1 MSSNNPLGLK
11 PGYLN
16 WWQSLML
23 ALACTLAGVIA
34 AVSAMSGSM
43 SGEADIGSWGSDL
56 LRLTPHALMLFGILA
71 DAITYDGVY
80 WTATIVGLSAS
91 PLHGF
96 LEQIMGVL
104 GKIGERISDGLNS
117 KTPAAAAPPAGVTV
131 SVSRGGAMSGGG
143 QYNGCTFT
151 GVAPDSSHKTAET
164 LVATAAVVSYLFFDL
179 WLNRGMINAL
189 GILVLGMLLL
199 VGQGLAIKECFTA
212 NKTSITAGVLYG
224 LLFGTI
230 IGGSY
235 YAFFQAYYPVYLPST
250 VIPLENTITGI
261 TDSGFVYVPG
271 AGWQPTNSPTA
282 AAAIANGT
290 ASQTGP
296 TTGTPGQNVTGA
308 ASTCS

>member
-1 MSSNNPLGLK
+1 MAKGGGPR
-11 PGYLN
+11 
-16 WWQSLML
+16 M
-23 ALACTLAGVIA
+23 
-34 AVSAMSGSM
+34 
-43 SGEADIGSWGSDL
+43 
-56 LRLTPHALMLFGILA
+56 F
-71 DAITYDGVY
+71 
-80 WTATIVGLSAS
+80 
-91 PLHGF
+91 
-96 LEQIMGVL
+96 
-104 GKIGERISDGLNS
+104 
-117 KTPAAAAPPAGVTV
+117 
-131 SVSRGGAMSGGG
+131 GGA

-151 GVAPDSSHKTAET
+151 GTTADSSFKTTET

-224 LLFGTI
+224 LLFGTL

-235 YAFFQAYYPVYLPST
+235 YAFFQAYYPVYLPSS

-261 TDSGFVYVPG
+261 VDTGFVYVPG

-282 AAAIANGT
+282 AAAIASGT
-290 ASQTGP
+290 ASTTGP
-296 TTGTPGQNVTGA
+296 STGTQGLNVPGA